1 MAPSPSATEL
11 ALHGAFRI
19 YEVRNAIRLCPAL
32 WYNQV
37 NMSDPWISP
46 LGSGI
51 DSFEATLEAD
61 PAYREARRRRA
72 PYEYVARALI
82 VYRMKANLSQKEL
95 AERAGTSPATI
106 RRLERGDNAA
116 RHRTLKRL
124 VEIVGPLSREAL
136 T

>member
-1 MAPSPSATEL
+1 MND
-11 ALHGAFRI
+11 R
-19 YEVRNAIRLCPAL
+19 
-32 WYNQV
+32 
-37 NMSDPWISP
+37 WISP
-46 LGSGI
+46 LGSEI

-95 AERAGTSPATI
+95 AERGGTSPATI

-124 VEIVGPLSREAL
+124 VDIVGPLSREAL
-136 T
+136 A